1 MTKKFNTSAMNQ
13 EHSSNQEKL
22 QKVLAQAGIGSR
34 RVMEGWIR
42 EGRISVNGKLAEI
55 GMRVS
60 LNDRIEVDGK
70 PLAKI
75 ATFLTRPRVV
85 LYHKPAGEICSSN
98 DEKGRKTVFDSLP
111 KLNKGRWVMVGRL
124 DYNTSGVLL
133 FTTDGELA
141 NRLMHPSYEL
151 EREYAVRLFG
161 EITDDMLNQLKT
173 GIKLE
178 DGMAKFDYIKF
189 KGGEGLN
196 TWYHVVLR
204 EGRNRE
210 VRRLWESFEGI
221 RVSRLTRVRYGN
233 IILPRNLS
241 AGKALELTPFEVNEL
256 RKSVKMKPF
265 VFPKAIYKKNKAK
278 SFK

>member
-1 MTKKFNTSAMNQ
+1 MAKSK
-13 EHSSNQEKL
+13 SNDVLKPEKL
-22 QKVLAQAGIGSR
+22 QKILAQAGIGSR
-34 RVMEGWIR
+34 RQMEEWIQA
-42 EGRISVNGKLAEI
+42 GRILVNGRTAET
-55 GMRVS
+55 GMRVT

-70 PLAKI
+70 PLLKM

-85 LYHKPAGEICSSN
+85 LYHKPAGEICSSV
-98 DEKGRKTVFDSLP
+98 DSEGRKTVFDALP
-111 KLNKGRWVMVGRL
+111 KLKNGRWVMVGRL

-161 EITDDMLNQLKT
+161 EVTDDMLESLKSGVT
-173 GIKLE
+173 LD
-178 DGMAKFDYIKF
+178 DGLAKFDSIAF

-196 TWYHVVLR
+196 TWYHVILR

-210 VRRLWESFEGI
+210 VRRMWESFEGI
-221 RVSRLTRVRYGN
+221 RVSRLTRVRYGD

-241 AGKALELTPFEVNEL
+241 QGKAIELTAVQVNDL
-256 RKSVKMKPF
+256 RKSVGMRSF
-265 VFPKAIYKKNKAK
+265 TFPKSIYNKNKVK